1 VRSLGMLLNA
11 SAIDEVDERG
21 QPIIGDTLLVL
32 LNAHS
37 DRVPFTLP
45 PLESDQQ
52 WRRVFDTVEPAG
64 TDQIYTPGGEYPL
77 EGRSVA
83 LFRVVPPVREKRRP
97 EQEGQGAAEPAVVED

>member
-1 VRSLGMLLNA
+1 MLLNA

-37 DRVPFTLP
+37 DKVPFTLP
-45 PLESDQQ
+45 PLESNQQ
-52 WRRVFDTVEPAG
+52 WRRVFDTFEAPG
-64 TDQIYTPGGEYPL
+64 TDQIYTPGGAYPL

-83 LFRVVPPVREKRRP
+83 LFRVVPPVRERRRP
-97 EQEGQGAAEPAVVED
+97 EQERQSAAEPASVED